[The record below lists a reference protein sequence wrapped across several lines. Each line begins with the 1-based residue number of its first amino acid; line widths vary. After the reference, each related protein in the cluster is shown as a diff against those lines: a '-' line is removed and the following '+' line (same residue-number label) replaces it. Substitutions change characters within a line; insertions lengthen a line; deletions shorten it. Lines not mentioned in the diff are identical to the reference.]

1 MTWYDFVDSLR
12 QPSNWL
18 LERQWAQWSLIAA
31 AGLLFVLL
39 VVKIARRRRRRAV
52 AFAGQVSQDVRAG
65 GVPLVVREPIS
76 RGVANPAESRP
87 AYATAGR
94 QGRQHSADPS
104 ELVSYPEI
112 SIRQLRREIFKR
124 DQEEA
129 RLERQVEEL
138 KAVNEQLRRQV
149 AESRETCARFEQR
162 IAELTAAG
170 EQLRQRRPQQEK
182 AKTDVDK
189 VDKEEVAVAA
199 ATEQKQESPAEAAD
213 LKECRKCKKK
223 KPLTE
228 FHKNASSHD
237 GLARWCKA
245 CKTKSAKE
253 SRRRRAVARNASEQQ
268 AEVCADAP
276 LCVLHHRQT
285 DRLKTARRRAGHS
298 PNRIPAA
305 AQNEHRTHRFR
316 SQLSS
321 PGLRCP
327 RRQKQ
332 REQGNRIEN

>member
-1 MTWYDFVDSLR
+1 MSWYDFVDSLR
-12 QPSNWL
+12 QPSDWL

-39 VVKIARRRRRRAV
+39 VVKIARRRRRLAV
-52 AFAGQVSQDVRAG
+52 AFARHGSQDLRAG
-65 GVPLVVREPIS
+65 GVPLVVREPIP
-76 RGVANPAESRP
+76 RGAANPAEISP
-87 AYATAGR
+87 AYAAAGHR
-94 QGRQHSADPS
+94 GRQHSADPS

-162 IAELTAAG
+162 IAELTANH
-170 EQLRQRRPQQEK
+170 EQLSQIQPRQEQTKSEVSK
-182 AKTDVDK
+182 VDVDK
-189 VDKEEVAVAA
+189 KEVAA
-199 ATEQKQESPAEAAD
+199 ATEQKLESPPEAAD

-223 KPLTE
+223 KPLAE

-237 GLARWCKA
+237 GLARWCKS

-285 DRLKTARRRAGHS
+285 DRIKTARRRAGHS
-298 PNRIPAA
+298 PNRVPAA
-305 AQNEHRTHRFR
+305 VQSEHRTHRFR

-327 RRQKQ
+327 RRQKH
-332 REQGNRIEN
+332 